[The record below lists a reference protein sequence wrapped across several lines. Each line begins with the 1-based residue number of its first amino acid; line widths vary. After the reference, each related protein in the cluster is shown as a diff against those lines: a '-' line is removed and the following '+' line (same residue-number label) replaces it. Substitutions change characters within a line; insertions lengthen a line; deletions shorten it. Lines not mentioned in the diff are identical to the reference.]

1 MNINISNIILPSDM
15 DQLSKGDLGHYIFE
29 LKS

>member
-1 MNINISNIILPSDM
+1 MNINISNITLPSDIN
-15 DQLSKGDLGHYIFE
+15 QLSKDHLGLYIFE